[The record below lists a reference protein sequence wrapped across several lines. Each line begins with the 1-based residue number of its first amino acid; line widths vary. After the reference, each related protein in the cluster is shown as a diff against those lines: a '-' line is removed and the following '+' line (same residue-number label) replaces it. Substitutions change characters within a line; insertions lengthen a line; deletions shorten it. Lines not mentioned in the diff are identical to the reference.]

1 MKKTFNRLLAATVAI
16 PVALGQVLAISA
28 NAAEAPAALKVTA
41 DKLLK
46 VEPATGFPE
55 TVSAD
60 ADTITYTVESD
71 WNTTLAKQLNTE
83 TSNKTVTVDAKKF
96 VAGINS
102 ANYYVELL
110 KKAVNASENPTATV
124 KDGVVT
130 ISGTADFSAVTD
142 KLAEK
147 LDTLDGYE
155 GFTLDT
161 SILTGVAY
169 TATIKTDFANSKSV
183 DADLSFTANGKTYG
197 VSTATEYAND
207 VYTNLAGQVTAA
219 VDQKVKE
226 LAAKYNMT
234 EDEVRANADF
244 DIAGDVAALKAE
256 TDKLSADIAK
266 AQKKYDSFKNLTK
279 AAKSYDS
286 ADAALAAAVNYL
298 AKNVAAAANQPKT
311 VDGMVAKYG
320 ANFDNGVASVN
331 SSLKDAGVNVEIAVS
346 SADVAA
352 LLKSA
357 TKVTIG
363 AAAGTYTAELEITDA
378 EKAEVEKY
386 VEEQVAEKLPEKTV
400 VSVDTVKTVTVS
412 GAADGVAAFDV
423 TRDVTVVLK
432 DKDTTTTTTTTTG
445 DSGTTTTDASG
456 ATTDVSGATTDVSGA
471 TTDVSGA
478 TTDVSGAT
486 TDVSGATTDVSGAT
500 TDVSGATT
508 DVSGATTDVS
518 GATTDV
524 SGATTDVSGATTDV
538 SGDTTDVS
546 SETTTVSS
554 DTTDVSGDTTTDGS
568 ETTTDGSGT
577 TTETLPT
584 GVSSVEVKTVDA
596 ETAENIYLSDEESFN
611 VAGLIE
617 SVTLHL
623 ENGEAVPVDPAT
635 AIDFEMTPAE
645 AYETVTEKT
654 AGKVYFNGEVGLK
667 YKGEEDVEIK
677 DTVTVAVA
685 LKGDT
690 SLDGEI
696 DNVDFFD
703 LNLYV
708 ALKGAGL
715 DPYFDTVKKAGNDA
729 LAVKLAYLAS
739 DIDTESKAGENTEDK
754 TLDSTDMLYTALFQ
768 AYDGAGTPKTWDEVL
783 KIANGNKK

>member
-130 ISGTADFSAVTD
+130 ISGTADFSAATD

-147 LDTLDGYE
+147 LDTLGGYE
-155 GFTLDT
+155 NFTLDT

-207 VYTNLAGQVTAA
+207 VCTNLAGQVTAA

-445 DSGTTTTDASG
+445 DSGTTTTVASG

-508 DVSGATTDVS
+508 DVSGA
-518 GATTDV
+518 
-524 SGATTDVSGATTDV
+524 
-538 SGDTTDVS
+538 TTDVS

-623 ENGEAVPVDPAT
+623 ENGEDVTVDPAT

-654 AGKVYFNGEVGLK
+654 AGKVYFDGEVGLK
-667 YKGEEDVEIK
+667 YKGEEEVEIT
-677 DTVTVAVA
+677 DTVKVAVA

-690 SLDGEI
+690 TLDGK
-696 DNVDFFD
+696 VDATD
-703 LNLYV
+703 LFETAYYV
-708 ALKGAGL
+708 ALQGAGKA
-715 DPYFDTVKKAGNDA
+715 PIFDTVKNGTA
-729 LAVKLAYLAS
+729 LESKLAYLAS
-739 DIDTESKAGENTEDK
+739 DIDTESKAGENTEDGK
-754 TLDSTDMLYTALFQ
+754 LDATDMLYTAVYQ
-768 AYDGAGTPKTWDEVL
+768 AYNGAGNHIDWAEAIKM
-783 KIANGNKK
+783 ANGGK

>member
-130 ISGTADFSAVTD
+130 ISGTADFSAATD

-298 AKNVAAAANQPKT
+298 SKNVAAAANQPKT

-456 ATTDVSGATTDVSGA
+456 ATTDVSGATTDVSG
-471 TTDVSGA
+471 
-478 TTDVSGAT
+478 
-486 TDVSGATTDVSGAT
+486 
-500 TDVSGATT
+500 
-508 DVSGATTDVS
+508 
-518 GATTDV
+518 
-524 SGATTDVSGATTDV
+524 
-538 SGDTTDVS
+538 DTTDVS

-623 ENGEAVPVDPAT
+623 ENGEDVTVDPAT

-654 AGKVYFNGEVGLK
+654 AGKVYFDGEVGLK
-667 YKGEEDVEIK
+667 YKGEEDVEIT
-677 DTVTVAVA
+677 DTVKVAVA

-690 SLDGEI
+690 TLDGEI
-696 DNVDFFD
+696 NNIDLFD

-754 TLDSTDMLYTALFQ
+754 ALDSTDMLYTALFQ

-783 KIANGNKK
+783 KIVNGNKK

>member
-110 KKAVNASENPTATV
+110 KKAVDASENPTATV

-130 ISGTADFSAVTD
+130 ISGTADFSAATD

-147 LDTLDGYE
+147 LDTLGGYE
-155 GFTLDT
+155 NFTLDT

-169 TATIKTDFANSKSV
+169 TATIKTDFANSKSI

-197 VSTATEYAND
+197 VSTATEYANA

-266 AQKKYDSFKNLTK
+266 AQKKYNSFKNLTK

-456 ATTDVSGATTDVSGA
+456 ATTDVSGATTDVSG
-471 TTDVSGA
+471 
-478 TTDVSGAT
+478 
-486 TDVSGATTDVSGAT
+486 
-500 TDVSGATT
+500 
-508 DVSGATTDVS
+508 
-518 GATTDV
+518 
-524 SGATTDVSGATTDV
+524 
-538 SGDTTDVS
+538 DTTDVS

-623 ENGEAVPVDPAT
+623 ENGEDVTVDPAT

-654 AGKVYFNGEVGLK
+654 AGKVYFDGEVGLK
-667 YKGEEDVEIK
+667 YKGEEEVELT
-677 DTVTVAVA
+677 DTVKVAVA

-690 SLDGEI
+690 TLDGK
-696 DNVDFFD
+696 VDATD
-703 LNLYV
+703 LFETAYYV
-708 ALKGAGL
+708 ALQGAGKA
-715 DPYFDTVKKAGNDA
+715 PIFDTVKNGTA
-729 LAVKLAYLAS
+729 LESKLAYLAS
-739 DIDTESKAGENTEDK
+739 DIDTESKAGENTEDGK
-754 TLDSTDMLYTALFQ
+754 LDATDMLYTAVYQ
-768 AYDGAGTPKTWDEVL
+768 AYNGAGNHIDWAEAIKM
-783 KIANGNKK
+783 ANGGK

>member
-110 KKAVNASENPTATV
+110 KKAVDASENPTATV

-130 ISGTADFSAVTD
+130 ISGTADFSAATD

-298 AKNVAAAANQPKT
+298 SKNVAAAANQPKT

-412 GAADGVAAFDV
+412 GAADGVATFDV

-432 DKDTTTTTTTTTG
+432 DKDTTTTDVSTTTTDGSATTTDASATTTDG
-445 DSGTTTTDASG
+445 SATTTDASATTTDGSDTTTTDAS
-456 ATTDVSGATTDVSGA
+456 
-471 TTDVSGA
+471 
-478 TTDVSGAT
+478 
-486 TDVSGATTDVSGAT
+486 
-500 TDVSGATT
+500 
-508 DVSGATTDVS
+508 
-518 GATTDV
+518 
-524 SGATTDVSGATTDV
+524 
-538 SGDTTDVS
+538 
-546 SETTTVSS
+546 
-554 DTTDVSGDTTTDGS
+554 DTTTDNGS
-568 ETTTDGSGT
+568 NTTTTDGSGT

-623 ENGEAVPVDPAT
+623 ENGEDVTVDPAT

-654 AGKVYFNGEVGLK
+654 AGKVYFDGEVGLK
-667 YKGEEDVEIK
+667 YKGEEKVEIT
-677 DTVTVAVA
+677 DTVKVAVA

-690 SLDGEI
+690 TLDGK
-696 DNVDFFD
+696 VDATD
-703 LNLYV
+703 LFETAYYV
-708 ALKGAGL
+708 ALQGAGKT
-715 DPYFDTVKKAGNDA
+715 PIFDTVKNGTA
-729 LAVKLAYLAS
+729 LESKLAYLAS
-739 DIDTESKAGENTEDK
+739 DIDTESKAGENTEDGK
-754 TLDSTDMLYTALFQ
+754 LDATDMLYTAVYQ
-768 AYDGAGTPKTWDEVL
+768 AYNGAGNHIDWAEAIKM
-783 KIANGNKK
+783 ANGGK

>member
-471 TTDVSGA
+471 TTDVSG
-478 TTDVSGAT
+478 
-486 TDVSGATTDVSGAT
+486 
-500 TDVSGATT
+500 
-508 DVSGATTDVS
+508 
-518 GATTDV
+518 
-524 SGATTDVSGATTDV
+524 
-538 SGDTTDVS
+538 DTTDVS

>member
-130 ISGTADFSAVTD
+130 ISGTADFSAATD

-147 LDTLDGYE
+147 LDTLGGYE
-155 GFTLDT
+155 NFTLDT

-207 VYTNLAGQVTAA
+207 VCTNLAGQVTAA

-226 LAAKYNMT
+226 LAAEYNMT

-298 AKNVAAAANQPKT
+298 SKNVAAAANQPKT

-445 DSGTTTTDASG
+445 DSGTTTTVA
-456 ATTDVSGATTDVSGA
+456 
-471 TTDVSGA
+471 
-478 TTDVSGAT
+478 
-486 TDVSGATTDVSGAT
+486 
-500 TDVSGATT
+500 
-508 DVSGATTDVS
+508 
-518 GATTDV
+518 

-554 DTTDVSGDTTTDGS
+554 DTTDVSGDTTTDDS
-568 ETTTDGSGT
+568 NTTTTDGSGT

-623 ENGEAVPVDPAT
+623 ENGEDVTVDPAT

-654 AGKVYFNGEVGLK
+654 AGKVYFDGEVGLK
-667 YKGEEDVEIK
+667 YKGEEEVEIT
-677 DTVTVAVA
+677 DTVKVAVA

-690 SLDGEI
+690 TLDGK
-696 DNVDFFD
+696 VDATD
-703 LNLYV
+703 LFETAYYV
-708 ALKGAGL
+708 ALQGAGKT
-715 DPYFDTVKKAGNDA
+715 PIFDTVKNGTA
-729 LAVKLAYLAS
+729 LESKLAYLAS
-739 DIDTESKAGENTEDK
+739 DIDTESKAGENTEDGK
-754 TLDSTDMLYTALFQ
+754 LDVTDMLYTAVYQ
-768 AYDGAGTPKTWDEVL
+768 AYNGAGNHIDWAEAIKM
-783 KIANGNKK
+783 ANGGK

>member
-110 KKAVNASENPTATV
+110 KKAVDASENPTATV

-130 ISGTADFSAVTD
+130 ISGTADFSAATD

-207 VYTNLAGQVTAA
+207 VYTNLADQVTAA

-456 ATTDVSGATTDVSGA
+456 ATTDVSGATTDVSG
-471 TTDVSGA
+471 
-478 TTDVSGAT
+478 
-486 TDVSGATTDVSGAT
+486 
-500 TDVSGATT
+500 
-508 DVSGATTDVS
+508 
-518 GATTDV
+518 
-524 SGATTDVSGATTDV
+524 
-538 SGDTTDVS
+538 DTTDVS

-623 ENGEAVPVDPAT
+623 ENGEDVTVDPAT

-654 AGKVYFNGEVGLK
+654 AGKVYFDGEVGLK
-667 YKGEEDVEIK
+667 YKGEEEVELT
-677 DTVTVAVA
+677 DTVKVAVA

-690 SLDGEI
+690 TLDGK
-696 DNVDFFD
+696 VDATD
-703 LNLYV
+703 LFETAYYV
-708 ALKGAGL
+708 ALQGAGKA
-715 DPYFDTVKKAGNDA
+715 PIFDTVKNGTA
-729 LAVKLAYLAS
+729 LESKLAYLAS
-739 DIDTESKAGENTEDK
+739 DIDTESKAGENTEDGK
-754 TLDSTDMLYTALFQ
+754 LDATDMLYTAVYQ
-768 AYDGAGTPKTWDEVL
+768 AYNGAGNHIDWAEAIKM
-783 KIANGNKK
+783 ANGGK

>member
-110 KKAVNASENPTATV
+110 KKAVDASENPTATV

-130 ISGTADFSAVTD
+130 ISGTADFSAATD

-279 AAKSYDS
+279 TAKSYDS

-298 AKNVAAAANQPKT
+298 SKNVAAAANQPKT

-445 DSGTTTTDASG
+445 DSSTTTTDA
-456 ATTDVSGATTDVSGA
+456 
-471 TTDVSGA
+471 
-478 TTDVSGAT
+478 
-486 TDVSGATTDVSGAT
+486 SGAT

-623 ENGEAVPVDPAT
+623 ENGEDVTVDPAT

-654 AGKVYFNGEVGLK
+654 AGKVYFDGEVGLK
-667 YKGEEDVEIK
+667 YKGEEKVEIT
-677 DTVTVAVA
+677 DTVKVAVA

-690 SLDGEI
+690 TLDGK
-696 DNVDFFD
+696 VDATD
-703 LNLYV
+703 LFETAYYI
-708 ALKGAGL
+708 ALQGAGET
-715 DPYFDTVKKAGNDA
+715 PIFDTVKNGTA
-729 LAVKLAYLAS
+729 LESKLAYLAS
-739 DIDTESKAGENTEDK
+739 DIDTESKAGKNTEDGK
-754 TLDSTDMLYTALFQ
+754 LDATDMLYTSVYQ
-768 AYDGAGTPKTWDEVL
+768 AYNGAGKYIDWAEAI
-783 KIANGNKK
+783 KMANGGK

>member
-110 KKAVNASENPTATV
+110 KKAVDASENPTATV

-130 ISGTADFSAVTD
+130 ISGTADFSAATD

-155 GFTLDT
+155 NFTLDT

-169 TATIKTDFANSKSV
+169 TATIKTDFANSKSI

-286 ADAALAAAVNYL
+286 ADAALAVAVNYL
-298 AKNVAAAANQPKT
+298 SKNVAAAANQPKT

-486 TDVSGATTDVSGAT
+486 TDVSG
-500 TDVSGATT
+500 
-508 DVSGATTDVS
+508 
-518 GATTDV
+518 
-524 SGATTDVSGATTDV
+524 
-538 SGDTTDVS
+538 DTTDVS

-596 ETAENIYLSDEESFN
+596 ETAENIYLSNEESFN

-623 ENGEAVPVDPAT
+623 ENGEDVTVDPAT

-654 AGKVYFNGEVGLK
+654 AGKVYFDGEVGLK
-667 YKGEEDVEIK
+667 YKGEEKVEIT
-677 DTVTVAVA
+677 DTVKVAVA

-690 SLDGEI
+690 TLDGK
-696 DNVDFFD
+696 VDATD
-703 LNLYV
+703 LFETAYYV
-708 ALKGAGL
+708 ALQGAGKT
-715 DPYFDTVKKAGNDA
+715 PIFDTVKNGTA
-729 LAVKLAYLAS
+729 LESKLAYLAS
-739 DIDTESKAGENTEDK
+739 DIDTESKAGENTEDGK
-754 TLDSTDMLYTALFQ
+754 LDATDMLYTAVYQ
-768 AYDGAGTPKTWDEVL
+768 AYNGAGNHIDWAEAIKM
-783 KIANGNKK
+783 ANGGK

>member
-110 KKAVNASENPTATV
+110 KKAVDASENPTATV

-130 ISGTADFSAVTD
+130 ISGTADFSAATD

-155 GFTLDT
+155 NFTLDT

-169 TATIKTDFANSKSV
+169 TATIKTDFANSKSI

-298 AKNVAAAANQPKT
+298 SKNVAAAANQPKT

-478 TTDVSGAT
+478 TTDVSG
-486 TDVSGATTDVSGAT
+486 
-500 TDVSGATT
+500 
-508 DVSGATTDVS
+508 
-518 GATTDV
+518 
-524 SGATTDVSGATTDV
+524 
-538 SGDTTDVS
+538 DTTDVS

-554 DTTDVSGDTTTDGS
+554 DTTDVSGATTTDGS

-623 ENGEAVPVDPAT
+623 ENGEDVTVDPAT

-654 AGKVYFNGEVGLK
+654 AGKVYFDGEVGLK
-667 YKGEEDVEIK
+667 YKGEEKVEIT
-677 DTVTVAVA
+677 DTVKVAVA

-690 SLDGEI
+690 TLDGK
-696 DNVDFFD
+696 VDATD
-703 LNLYV
+703 LFETAYYV
-708 ALKGAGL
+708 ALQGAGKT
-715 DPYFDTVKKAGNDA
+715 PIFDTVKDGTA
-729 LAVKLAYLAS
+729 LESKLAYLAS
-739 DIDTESKAGENTEDK
+739 DIDTESKAGENTEDGK
-754 TLDSTDMLYTALFQ
+754 LDATDMLYTAVYQ
-768 AYDGAGTPKTWDEVL
+768 AYNGAGNHIDWAEAIKL
-783 KIANGNKK
+783 ANGNK

>member
-1 MKKTFNRLLAATVAI
+1 M
-16 PVALGQVLAISA
+16 
-28 NAAEAPAALKVTA
+28 
-41 DKLLK
+41 
-46 VEPATGFPE
+46 
-55 TVSAD
+55 
-60 ADTITYTVESD
+60 
-71 WNTTLAKQLNTE
+71 
-83 TSNKTVTVDAKKF
+83 
-96 VAGINS
+96 
-102 ANYYVELL
+102 
-110 KKAVNASENPTATV
+110 
-124 KDGVVT
+124 
-130 ISGTADFSAVTD
+130 
-142 KLAEK
+142 AEK
-147 LDTLDGYE
+147 LDTLGGYE
-155 GFTLDT
+155 NFTLDT

-169 TATIKTDFANSKSV
+169 TATIKTDFANSKSI

-432 DKDTTTTTTTTTG
+432 DKDITTTTTTTTG
-445 DSGTTTTDASG
+445 DSGTTTTVA
-456 ATTDVSGATTDVSGA
+456 
-471 TTDVSGA
+471 
-478 TTDVSGAT
+478 
-486 TDVSGATTDVSGAT
+486 
-500 TDVSGATT
+500 
-508 DVSGATTDVS
+508 
-518 GATTDV
+518 

-623 ENGEAVPVDPAT
+623 ENGDVTKVDPAI

-645 AYETVTEKT
+645 AYKTVTEKT
-654 AGKVYFNGEVGLK
+654 AGKVYFDGEVGLK
-667 YKGEEDVEIK
+667 YKGEEKVEIT
-677 DTVTVAVA
+677 DTVKVAVA

-690 SLDGEI
+690 TLDGK
-696 DNVDFFD
+696 VDATD
-703 LNLYV
+703 LFETAYYV
-708 ALKGAGL
+708 ALQGAGKT
-715 DPYFDTVKKAGNDA
+715 PIFDTVKNGTA
-729 LAVKLAYLAS
+729 LESKLAYLAS
-739 DIDTESKAGENTEDK
+739 DIDTESKAGENTEDGK
-754 TLDSTDMLYTALFQ
+754 LDATDMLYTAVYQ
-768 AYDGAGTPKTWDEVL
+768 AYNGAGNHIDWAEAIKM
-783 KIANGNKK
+783 ANGGK

>member
-110 KKAVNASENPTATV
+110 KKAVDASENPTATV

-130 ISGTADFSAVTD
+130 ISGTADFSAATD

-147 LDTLDGYE
+147 LDTLGGYE
-155 GFTLDT
+155 NFTLDT

-207 VYTNLAGQVTAA
+207 VCTNLAGQVTAA

-226 LAAKYNMT
+226 LAAEYNMT

-256 TDKLSADIAK
+256 TDKLSADVAK

-445 DSGTTTTDASG
+445 DSGTTTTVA
-456 ATTDVSGATTDVSGA
+456 
-471 TTDVSGA
+471 
-478 TTDVSGAT
+478 
-486 TDVSGATTDVSGAT
+486 SGATTDVSGAT

-623 ENGEAVPVDPAT
+623 ENGEDVTVDPAT

-654 AGKVYFNGEVGLK
+654 AGKVYFDGEVGLK
-667 YKGEEDVEIK
+667 YKGEEDVEIT
-677 DTVTVAVA
+677 DTVKVAVA

-690 SLDGEI
+690 TLDGK
-696 DNVDFFD
+696 VDATD
-703 LNLYV
+703 LFETAYYV
-708 ALKGAGL
+708 ALQGAGKT
-715 DPYFDTVKKAGNDA
+715 PIFDTVKNGTA
-729 LAVKLAYLAS
+729 LESKLAYLAS
-739 DIDTESKAGENTEDK
+739 DIDTESKAGENTEDGK
-754 TLDSTDMLYTALFQ
+754 LDATDMLYTAVYQ
-768 AYDGAGTPKTWDEVL
+768 AYNGAGNHIDWAEAIKM
-783 KIANGNKK
+783 ANGGK

>member
-130 ISGTADFSAVTD
+130 ISGTADFSAATD

-147 LDTLDGYE
+147 LDTLGGYE
-155 GFTLDT
+155 NFTLDT

-279 AAKSYDS
+279 TAKSYDS

-298 AKNVAAAANQPKT
+298 SKNVAAAANQPKT

-456 ATTDVSGATTDVSGA
+456 ATTDVSGATTDVS
-471 TTDVSGA
+471 
-478 TTDVSGAT
+478 
-486 TDVSGATTDVSGAT
+486 
-500 TDVSGATT
+500 
-508 DVSGATTDVS
+508 
-518 GATTDV
+518 
-524 SGATTDVSGATTDV
+524 
-538 SGDTTDVS
+538 

-623 ENGEAVPVDPAT
+623 ENGEDVTVDPAT

-654 AGKVYFNGEVGLK
+654 AGKVYFDGEVGLK
-667 YKGEEDVEIK
+667 YKGEEDVEIT
-677 DTVTVAVA
+677 DTVKVAVA

-690 SLDGEI
+690 TLDGK
-696 DNVDFFD
+696 VDATD
-703 LNLYV
+703 LFETAYYV
-708 ALKGAGL
+708 ALQGAGKA
-715 DPYFDTVKKAGNDA
+715 PIFDTVKNGTA
-729 LAVKLAYLAS
+729 LESKLAYLAS
-739 DIDTESKAGENTEDK
+739 DIDTESKAGENTEDGK
-754 TLDSTDMLYTALFQ
+754 LDATDMLYTAVYQ
-768 AYDGAGTPKTWDEVL
+768 AYNGAGKHIDWAEAI
-783 KIANGNKK
+783 KMANGGK

>member
-71 WNTTLAKQLNTE
+71 WNATLAKQLNTE

-130 ISGTADFSAVTD
+130 ISGTADFSAATD

-298 AKNVAAAANQPKT
+298 SKNVAAAANQPKT

-486 TDVSGATTDVSGAT
+486 TDVSGATTDVSG
-500 TDVSGATT
+500 
-508 DVSGATTDVS
+508 
-518 GATTDV
+518 
-524 SGATTDVSGATTDV
+524 
-538 SGDTTDVS
+538 DTTDVS

-623 ENGEAVPVDPAT
+623 ENGEDVTVDPAT

-654 AGKVYFNGEVGLK
+654 AGKVYFDGEVGLK
-667 YKGEEDVEIK
+667 YKGEEDVEIT
-677 DTVTVAVA
+677 DTVKVAVA

-690 SLDGEI
+690 TLDGK
-696 DNVDFFD
+696 VDATD
-703 LNLYV
+703 LFETAYYV
-708 ALKGAGL
+708 ALQGAGKA
-715 DPYFDTVKKAGNDA
+715 PIFDTVKNGTA
-729 LAVKLAYLAS
+729 LESKLAYLAS
-739 DIDTESKAGENTEDK
+739 DIDTESKAGENTEDGK
-754 TLDSTDMLYTALFQ
+754 LDATDMLYTAVYQ
-768 AYDGAGTPKTWDEVL
+768 AYNGAGKHIDWAEAI
-783 KIANGNKK
+783 KMANGGK

>member
-130 ISGTADFSAVTD
+130 ISGTADFSAATD

-445 DSGTTTTDASG
+445 DSGTTTTVA
-456 ATTDVSGATTDVSGA
+456 
-471 TTDVSGA
+471 
-478 TTDVSGAT
+478 
-486 TDVSGATTDVSGAT
+486 
-500 TDVSGATT
+500 
-508 DVSGATTDVS
+508 
-518 GATTDV
+518 

-623 ENGEAVPVDPAT
+623 ENGEDVTVDPAT

-654 AGKVYFNGEVGLK
+654 AGKVYFDGEVGLK
-667 YKGEEDVEIK
+667 YKGEEKVEIT
-677 DTVTVAVA
+677 DTVKVAVA

-690 SLDGEI
+690 TLDGK
-696 DNVDFFD
+696 VDATD
-703 LNLYV
+703 LFETAYYI
-708 ALKGAGL
+708 ALQGAGKT
-715 DPYFDTVKKAGNDA
+715 PIFDTVKNGTA
-729 LAVKLAYLAS
+729 LESKLAYLAS
-739 DIDTESKAGENTEDK
+739 DIDTESKAGKNTEDGK
-754 TLDSTDMLYTALFQ
+754 LDATDMLYTAVYQ
-768 AYDGAGTPKTWDEVL
+768 AYNGAGKHIDWAEAI
-783 KIANGNKK
+783 KMANGGK

>member
-130 ISGTADFSAVTD
+130 ISGTADFSAATD

-445 DSGTTTTDASG
+445 DSGTTTTVA
-456 ATTDVSGATTDVSGA
+456 
-471 TTDVSGA
+471 
-478 TTDVSGAT
+478 SGAT

-554 DTTDVSGDTTTDGS
+554 DTTDVSGDTTTDDS
-568 ETTTDGSGT
+568 NTTTTDGSGT

-696 DNVDFFD
+696 DNIDFFD

-708 ALKGAGL
+708 ALKGTGL

>member
-130 ISGTADFSAVTD
+130 ISGTADFSAATD

-155 GFTLDT
+155 SFTLDT

-169 TATIKTDFANSKSV
+169 TATIKTDFANSKSI

-486 TDVSGATTDVSGAT
+486 TDVSGATTDVSG
-500 TDVSGATT
+500 
-508 DVSGATTDVS
+508 
-518 GATTDV
+518 
-524 SGATTDVSGATTDV
+524 
-538 SGDTTDVS
+538 DTTDVS

-623 ENGEAVPVDPAT
+623 ENGEDVTVDPAT

-654 AGKVYFNGEVGLK
+654 AGKVYFDGEVGLK
-667 YKGEEDVEIK
+667 YKGEEKVEIT
-677 DTVTVAVA
+677 DTVKVAVA

-690 SLDGEI
+690 TLDGK
-696 DNVDFFD
+696 VDATD
-703 LNLYV
+703 LFETAYYI
-708 ALKGAGL
+708 ALQGAGKT
-715 DPYFDTVKKAGNDA
+715 PIFDTVKNGTA
-729 LAVKLAYLAS
+729 LESKLAYLAS
-739 DIDTESKAGENTEDK
+739 DIDTESKAGKNTEDGK
-754 TLDSTDMLYTALFQ
+754 LDATDMLYTSVYQ
-768 AYDGAGTPKTWDEVL
+768 AYNGAGKHIDWAEAI
-783 KIANGNKK
+783 KMANGGK

>member
-130 ISGTADFSAVTD
+130 ISGTADFSAATD

-207 VYTNLAGQVTAA
+207 VYTNLADQVTAA

-500 TDVSGATT
+500 TDVSG
-508 DVSGATTDVS
+508 
-518 GATTDV
+518 
-524 SGATTDVSGATTDV
+524 
-538 SGDTTDVS
+538 DTTDVS

-554 DTTDVSGDTTTDGS
+554 DTTDVSGDTTTDDS
-568 ETTTDGSGT
+568 NTTTTDGSGT

-623 ENGEAVPVDPAT
+623 ENGEDVTVDPAT

-654 AGKVYFNGEVGLK
+654 AGKVYFDGEVGLK
-667 YKGEEDVEIK
+667 YKGEEEVELT
-677 DTVTVAVA
+677 DTVKVAVA

-690 SLDGEI
+690 TLDGK
-696 DNVDFFD
+696 VDATD
-703 LNLYV
+703 LFETAYYV
-708 ALKGAGL
+708 ALQGAGKA
-715 DPYFDTVKKAGNDA
+715 PIFDTVKNGTA
-729 LAVKLAYLAS
+729 LESKLAYLAS
-739 DIDTESKAGENTEDK
+739 DIDTESKAGENTEDGK
-754 TLDSTDMLYTALFQ
+754 LDATDMLYTAVYQ
-768 AYDGAGTPKTWDEVL
+768 AYNGAGNHIDWAEAIKM
-783 KIANGNKK
+783 ANGGK

>member
-130 ISGTADFSAVTD
+130 ISGTADFSAATD

-256 TDKLSADIAK
+256 TDKLSADVAK

-298 AKNVAAAANQPKT
+298 SKNVAAAANQPKT

-445 DSGTTTTDASG
+445 DSGTTTTVA
-456 ATTDVSGATTDVSGA
+456 
-471 TTDVSGA
+471 
-478 TTDVSGAT
+478 
-486 TDVSGATTDVSGAT
+486 SGATTDVSGAT

-554 DTTDVSGDTTTDGS
+554 DTTDVSGDTTTDDS
-568 ETTTDGSGT
+568 NTTTTDGSGT

-623 ENGEAVPVDPAT
+623 ENGEDVTVDPAT

-654 AGKVYFNGEVGLK
+654 AGKVYFDGEVGLK
-667 YKGEEDVEIK
+667 YKGEEEVEIT
-677 DTVTVAVA
+677 DTVKVAVA

-690 SLDGEI
+690 TLDGK
-696 DNVDFFD
+696 VDATD
-703 LNLYV
+703 LFETAYYV
-708 ALKGAGL
+708 ALQGAGKA
-715 DPYFDTVKKAGNDA
+715 PIFDTVKNGTA
-729 LAVKLAYLAS
+729 LESKLAYLAS
-739 DIDTESKAGENTEDK
+739 DIDTESKAGENTEDGK
-754 TLDSTDMLYTALFQ
+754 LDATDMLYTAVYQ
-768 AYDGAGTPKTWDEVL
+768 AYNGAGNHIDWAEAIKL
-783 KIANGNKK
+783 ANGGK

>member
-130 ISGTADFSAVTD
+130 ISGTADFSAATD

-197 VSTATEYAND
+197 VSTATEYANN

-226 LAAKYNMT
+226 LAAEYNMT

-500 TDVSGATT
+500 TDVSG
-508 DVSGATTDVS
+508 
-518 GATTDV
+518 
-524 SGATTDVSGATTDV
+524 
-538 SGDTTDVS
+538 DTTDVS

-623 ENGEAVPVDPAT
+623 ENGEDVTVDPAT

-654 AGKVYFNGEVGLK
+654 AGKVYFDGEVGLK
-667 YKGEEDVEIK
+667 YKGEEEVELT
-677 DTVTVAVA
+677 DTVKVAVA

-690 SLDGEI
+690 TLDGK
-696 DNVDFFD
+696 VDATD
-703 LNLYV
+703 LFETAYYV
-708 ALKGAGL
+708 ALQGAGKA
-715 DPYFDTVKKAGNDA
+715 PIFDTVKNGTA
-729 LAVKLAYLAS
+729 LESKLAYLAS
-739 DIDTESKAGENTEDK
+739 DIDTESKAGENTEDGK
-754 TLDSTDMLYTALFQ
+754 LDATDMLYTAVYQ
-768 AYDGAGTPKTWDEVL
+768 AYNGAGNHIDWAEAIKM
-783 KIANGNKK
+783 ANGGK

>member
-110 KKAVNASENPTATV
+110 KKAVDASENPTATV

-130 ISGTADFSAVTD
+130 ISGTADFSAATD

-147 LDTLDGYE
+147 LDTLGGYE
-155 GFTLDT
+155 NFTLDT

-207 VYTNLAGQVTAA
+207 VCTNLAGQVTAA

-226 LAAKYNMT
+226 LAAEYNMT

-298 AKNVAAAANQPKT
+298 SKNVAAAANQPKT

-456 ATTDVSGATTDVSGA
+456 ATTDVSGTTTTGDSGTTTTDVSGT
-471 TTDVSGA
+471 TTDVSGT
-478 TTDVSGAT
+478 TTDVSGTT
-486 TDVSGATTDVSGAT
+486 TDVSGTTTTGDSGTTTTDVSGTTTTGDSGTTT
-500 TDVSGATT
+500 TDVSG
-508 DVSGATTDVS
+508 
-518 GATTDV
+518 
-524 SGATTDVSGATTDV
+524 
-538 SGDTTDVS
+538 
-546 SETTTVSS
+546 TTT
-554 DTTDVSGDTTTDGS
+554 TTG
-568 ETTTDGSGT
+568 
-577 TTETLPT
+577 TLPT

-623 ENGEAVPVDPAT
+623 ENGEDVTVDPAT

-654 AGKVYFNGEVGLK
+654 AGKVYFDGEVGLK
-667 YKGEEDVEIK
+667 YKGEEEVEIT
-677 DTVTVAVA
+677 DTVKVAVA

-690 SLDGEI
+690 TLDGK
-696 DNVDFFD
+696 VDATD
-703 LNLYV
+703 LFETAYYV
-708 ALKGAGL
+708 ALQGAGKT
-715 DPYFDTVKKAGNDA
+715 PIFDTVKNGTA
-729 LAVKLAYLAS
+729 LESKLAYLAS
-739 DIDTESKAGENTEDK
+739 DIDTESKAGENTEDGK
-754 TLDSTDMLYTALFQ
+754 LDATDMLYTAVYQ
-768 AYDGAGTPKTWDEVL
+768 AYNGAGNHIDWAEAIKM
-783 KIANGNKK
+783 ANGGK

>member
-110 KKAVNASENPTATV
+110 KKAVDASENPTATV

-130 ISGTADFSAVTD
+130 ISGTADFSAATD

-147 LDTLDGYE
+147 LDTLGGYE
-155 GFTLDT
+155 NFTLDT

-207 VYTNLAGQVTAA
+207 VCTNLAGQVTAA

-226 LAAKYNMT
+226 LAAEYNMT

-256 TDKLSADIAK
+256 TDKLSADVAK

-445 DSGTTTTDASG
+445 DSGTTTTVA
-456 ATTDVSGATTDVSGA
+456 
-471 TTDVSGA
+471 
-478 TTDVSGAT
+478 
-486 TDVSGATTDVSGAT
+486 SGATTDVSGAT

-623 ENGEAVPVDPAT
+623 ENGEDVTVDPAT

-654 AGKVYFNGEVGLK
+654 AGKVYFDGEVGLK
-667 YKGEEDVEIK
+667 YKGEEDVEIT
-677 DTVTVAVA
+677 DTVKVAVA

-690 SLDGEI
+690 TLDGK
-696 DNVDFFD
+696 VDATD
-703 LNLYV
+703 LFETAYHV
-708 ALKGAGL
+708 ALQGAGKT
-715 DPYFDTVKKAGNDA
+715 PIFDTVKNGTA
-729 LAVKLAYLAS
+729 LESKLAYLAS
-739 DIDTESKAGENTEDK
+739 DIDTESKAGENTEDGK
-754 TLDSTDMLYTALFQ
+754 LDATDMLYTAVYQ
-768 AYDGAGTPKTWDEVL
+768 AYNGAGNHIDWAEAIKM
-783 KIANGNKK
+783 ANGGK

>member
-130 ISGTADFSAVTD
+130 ISGTADFSAATD

-147 LDTLDGYE
+147 LDTLGGYE
-155 GFTLDT
+155 NFTLDT

-226 LAAKYNMT
+226 LAAEYNMT

-298 AKNVAAAANQPKT
+298 SKNVAAAANQPKT

-445 DSGTTTTDASG
+445 DSGTTTTVA
-456 ATTDVSGATTDVSGA
+456 
-471 TTDVSGA
+471 
-478 TTDVSGAT
+478 
-486 TDVSGATTDVSGAT
+486 
-500 TDVSGATT
+500 
-508 DVSGATTDVS
+508 SGATTDVS

-623 ENGEAVPVDPAT
+623 ENGEDVTVDPAT

-654 AGKVYFNGEVGLK
+654 AGKVYFDGEVGLK
-667 YKGEEDVEIK
+667 YKGEEEVEIT
-677 DTVTVAVA
+677 DTVKVAVA

-690 SLDGEI
+690 TLDGK
-696 DNVDFFD
+696 VDATD
-703 LNLYV
+703 LFETAYYV
-708 ALKGAGL
+708 ALEGAGKT
-715 DPYFDTVKKAGNDA
+715 PIFDTVKNGTA
-729 LAVKLAYLAS
+729 LESKLAYLAS
-739 DIDTESKAGENTEDK
+739 DIDTESKAGENTEDGK
-754 TLDSTDMLYTALFQ
+754 LDATDMLYTAVYQ
-768 AYDGAGTPKTWDEVL
+768 AYNGAGNHIDWAEAIKM
-783 KIANGNKK
+783 ANGGK

>member
-130 ISGTADFSAVTD
+130 ISGTADFSAATD

-147 LDTLDGYE
+147 LDTLGGYE
-155 GFTLDT
+155 NFTLDT

-207 VYTNLAGQVTAA
+207 VCTNLAGQVTAA

-226 LAAKYNMT
+226 LAAEYNMT

-445 DSGTTTTDASG
+445 DSGTTTTVA
-456 ATTDVSGATTDVSGA
+456 
-471 TTDVSGA
+471 
-478 TTDVSGAT
+478 
-486 TDVSGATTDVSGAT
+486 SGATTDVSGAT

-623 ENGEAVPVDPAT
+623 ENGEDVTVDPAT

-654 AGKVYFNGEVGLK
+654 AGKVYFDGEVGLK
-667 YKGEEDVEIK
+667 YKGEEEVEIT
-677 DTVTVAVA
+677 DTVKVAVA

-690 SLDGEI
+690 TLDGK
-696 DNVDFFD
+696 VDATD
-703 LNLYV
+703 LFETAYYV
-708 ALKGAGL
+708 ALQGAGKA
-715 DPYFDTVKKAGNDA
+715 PIFDTVKNGTA
-729 LAVKLAYLAS
+729 LESKLAYLAS
-739 DIDTESKAGENTEDK
+739 DIDTESKAGENTEDGK
-754 TLDSTDMLYTALFQ
+754 LDATDMLYTAVYQ
-768 AYDGAGTPKTWDEVL
+768 AYNGAGDHIDWAEAIKM
-783 KIANGNKK
+783 ANGNK

>member
-130 ISGTADFSAVTD
+130 ISGTADFSAATD

-478 TTDVSGAT
+478 TTDVSG
-486 TDVSGATTDVSGAT
+486 
-500 TDVSGATT
+500 
-508 DVSGATTDVS
+508 
-518 GATTDV
+518 
-524 SGATTDVSGATTDV
+524 
-538 SGDTTDVS
+538 DTTDVS

-623 ENGEAVPVDPAT
+623 ENGEDVTVDPAT

-654 AGKVYFNGEVGLK
+654 AGKVYFDGEVGLK
-667 YKGEEDVEIK
+667 YKGEEKVEIT
-677 DTVTVAVA
+677 DTVKVAVA

-690 SLDGEI
+690 TLDGK
-696 DNVDFFD
+696 VDATD
-703 LNLYV
+703 LFETAYYV
-708 ALKGAGL
+708 ALQGAGKT
-715 DPYFDTVKKAGNDA
+715 PIFDTVKNGTA
-729 LAVKLAYLAS
+729 LESKLAYLAS
-739 DIDTESKAGENTEDK
+739 DIDTESKAGKNTEDGK
-754 TLDSTDMLYTALFQ
+754 LDATDMLYTAVYQ
-768 AYDGAGTPKTWDEVL
+768 AYNGAGKHIDWAEAI
-783 KIANGNKK
+783 KMANGGK

>member
-110 KKAVNASENPTATV
+110 KKAVDASENPTATV

-130 ISGTADFSAVTD
+130 ISGTADFSAATD

-147 LDTLDGYE
+147 LDTLGGYE
-155 GFTLDT
+155 NFTLDT

-169 TATIKTDFANSKSV
+169 TATIKTDFANSKSI

-445 DSGTTTTDASG
+445 DSGTTTTVA
-456 ATTDVSGATTDVSGA
+456 
-471 TTDVSGA
+471 
-478 TTDVSGAT
+478 
-486 TDVSGATTDVSGAT
+486 SGATTDVSGAT

-554 DTTDVSGDTTTDGS
+554 DTTDVSGDTTTDDS
-568 ETTTDGSGT
+568 NTTTTDGSGT

-623 ENGEAVPVDPAT
+623 ENGEDVTVDPAT

-654 AGKVYFNGEVGLK
+654 AGKVYFDGEVGLK
-667 YKGEEDVEIK
+667 YKGEEEVELT
-677 DTVTVAVA
+677 DTVKVAVA

-690 SLDGEI
+690 TLDGK
-696 DNVDFFD
+696 VDATD
-703 LNLYV
+703 LFETAYYV
-708 ALKGAGL
+708 ALQGAGKT
-715 DPYFDTVKKAGNDA
+715 PIFDTVKNGTA
-729 LAVKLAYLAS
+729 LESKLAYLAS
-739 DIDTESKAGENTEDK
+739 DIDTESKAGENTEDGK
-754 TLDSTDMLYTALFQ
+754 LDATDMLYTAVYQ
-768 AYDGAGTPKTWDEVL
+768 AYNGAGNHIDWAEAIKL
-783 KIANGNKK
+783 ANGGK

>member
-298 AKNVAAAANQPKT
+298 SKNVAAAANQPKT

-486 TDVSGATTDVSGAT
+486 TDVSG
-500 TDVSGATT
+500 
-508 DVSGATTDVS
+508 
-518 GATTDV
+518 
-524 SGATTDVSGATTDV
+524 
-538 SGDTTDVS
+538 DTTDVS

-554 DTTDVSGDTTTDGS
+554 DTTDVSGDTTDVSGDTTTDGS

-623 ENGEAVPVDPAT
+623 ENGEDVTVDPAT

-654 AGKVYFNGEVGLK
+654 AGKVYFDGEVGLK
-667 YKGEEDVEIK
+667 YKGEEDVEIT
-677 DTVTVAVA
+677 DTVKVAVA

-690 SLDGEI
+690 TLDGK
-696 DNVDFFD
+696 VDATD
-703 LNLYV
+703 LFETAYYV
-708 ALKGAGL
+708 ALQGAGKT
-715 DPYFDTVKKAGNDA
+715 PIFDTVKNGTA
-729 LAVKLAYLAS
+729 LESKLAYLAS
-739 DIDTESKAGENTEDK
+739 DIDTESKAGKNTEDGK
-754 TLDSTDMLYTALFQ
+754 LDATDMLYTAVYQ
-768 AYDGAGTPKTWDEVL
+768 AYNGAGKHIDWAEAI
-783 KIANGNKK
+783 KMANGGK

>member
-130 ISGTADFSAVTD
+130 ISGTADFSAATD

-155 GFTLDT
+155 SFTLDT

-445 DSGTTTTDASG
+445 DSGTTTTVA
-456 ATTDVSGATTDVSGA
+456 
-471 TTDVSGA
+471 
-478 TTDVSGAT
+478 
-486 TDVSGATTDVSGAT
+486 
-500 TDVSGATT
+500 
-508 DVSGATTDVS
+508 S

-623 ENGEAVPVDPAT
+623 ENGEDVTVDPAT

-654 AGKVYFNGEVGLK
+654 AGKVYFDGEVGLK
-667 YKGEEDVEIK
+667 YKGEEEVELT
-677 DTVTVAVA
+677 DTVKVAVA

-690 SLDGEI
+690 TLDGK
-696 DNVDFFD
+696 VDATD
-703 LNLYV
+703 LFETAYYV
-708 ALKGAGL
+708 ALQGAGKA
-715 DPYFDTVKKAGNDA
+715 PIFDTVKNGTA
-729 LAVKLAYLAS
+729 LESKLAYLAS
-739 DIDTESKAGENTEDK
+739 DIDTESKAGENTEDGK
-754 TLDSTDMLYTALFQ
+754 LDATDMLYTAVYQ
-768 AYDGAGTPKTWDEVL
+768 AYNGAGNHIDWAEAIKM
-783 KIANGNKK
+783 ANGGK

>member
-130 ISGTADFSAVTD
+130 ISGTADFSAATD

-169 TATIKTDFANSKSV
+169 TATIKTDFANSKSI

-508 DVSGATTDVS
+508 DVSG
-518 GATTDV
+518 
-524 SGATTDVSGATTDV
+524 
-538 SGDTTDVS
+538 DTTDVS

-623 ENGEAVPVDPAT
+623 ENGEDVTVDPAT

-654 AGKVYFNGEVGLK
+654 AGKVYFDGEVGLK
-667 YKGEEDVEIK
+667 YKGEEEVELT
-677 DTVTVAVA
+677 DTVKVAVA

-690 SLDGEI
+690 TLDGK
-696 DNVDFFD
+696 VDATD
-703 LNLYV
+703 LFETAYYV
-708 ALKGAGL
+708 ALQGAGKA
-715 DPYFDTVKKAGNDA
+715 PIFDTVKNGTA
-729 LAVKLAYLAS
+729 LESKLAYLAS
-739 DIDTESKAGENTEDK
+739 DIDTESKAGENTEDGK
-754 TLDSTDMLYTALFQ
+754 LDATDMLYTAVYQ
-768 AYDGAGTPKTWDEVL
+768 AYNGAGNHIDWAEAIKM
-783 KIANGNKK
+783 ANGGK

>member
-130 ISGTADFSAVTD
+130 ISGTADFSAATD

-169 TATIKTDFANSKSV
+169 TATIKTDFANSKSI

-298 AKNVAAAANQPKT
+298 SKNVAAAANQPKT

-508 DVSGATTDVS
+508 DVSG
-518 GATTDV
+518 
-524 SGATTDVSGATTDV
+524 
-538 SGDTTDVS
+538 DTTDVS

-554 DTTDVSGDTTTDGS
+554 DTTTDGS

-623 ENGEAVPVDPAT
+623 ENGEDVTVDPAT

-654 AGKVYFNGEVGLK
+654 AGKVYFDGEVGLK
-667 YKGEEDVEIK
+667 YKGEEKVEIT
-677 DTVTVAVA
+677 DTVKVAVA

-690 SLDGEI
+690 TLDGK
-696 DNVDFFD
+696 VDATD
-703 LNLYV
+703 LFETAYYI
-708 ALKGAGL
+708 ALQGAGKT
-715 DPYFDTVKKAGNDA
+715 PIFDTVKNGTA
-729 LAVKLAYLAS
+729 LESKLAYLAS
-739 DIDTESKAGENTEDK
+739 DIDTESKAGKNTEDGK
-754 TLDSTDMLYTALFQ
+754 LDATDMLYTSVYQ
-768 AYDGAGTPKTWDEVL
+768 AYNGAGKHIDWAEAI
-783 KIANGNKK
+783 KMANGGK

>member
-130 ISGTADFSAVTD
+130 ISGTADFSAATD

-207 VYTNLAGQVTAA
+207 VYTNLADQVTAA

-500 TDVSGATT
+500 TDVSG
-508 DVSGATTDVS
+508 
-518 GATTDV
+518 
-524 SGATTDVSGATTDV
+524 
-538 SGDTTDVS
+538 DTTDVS

-623 ENGEAVPVDPAT
+623 ENGEDVTVDPAT

-667 YKGEEDVEIK
+667 YKGEEDVEIT
-677 DTVTVAVA
+677 DTVKVAVA

-690 SLDGEI
+690 TLDGK
-696 DNVDFFD
+696 VDATD
-703 LNLYV
+703 LFETAYYV
-708 ALKGAGL
+708 ALQGAGKT
-715 DPYFDTVKKAGNDA
+715 PIFDTVKNGTA
-729 LAVKLAYLAS
+729 LESKLAYLAS
-739 DIDTESKAGENTEDK
+739 DIDTESKAGENTEDGK
-754 TLDSTDMLYTALFQ
+754 LDATDMLYTAVYQ
-768 AYDGAGTPKTWDEVL
+768 AYNGAGNYIDWAEAIKM
-783 KIANGNKK
+783 ANGGK

>member
-96 VAGINS
+96 VADINS

-110 KKAVNASENPTATV
+110 KKAVDASENPTATV

-130 ISGTADFSAVTD
+130 ISGTADFSAATD

-279 AAKSYDS
+279 TAKSYDS

-298 AKNVAAAANQPKT
+298 SKNVAAAANQPKT

-445 DSGTTTTDASG
+445 DSSTTTTDA
-456 ATTDVSGATTDVSGA
+456 
-471 TTDVSGA
+471 
-478 TTDVSGAT
+478 
-486 TDVSGATTDVSGAT
+486 SGAT

-623 ENGEAVPVDPAT
+623 ENGEDVTVDPAT

-654 AGKVYFNGEVGLK
+654 AGKVYFDGEVGLK
-667 YKGEEDVEIK
+667 YKGEEDVEIT
-677 DTVTVAVA
+677 DTVKVAVA

-690 SLDGEI
+690 TLDGK
-696 DNVDFFD
+696 VDATD
-703 LNLYV
+703 LFETAYYV
-708 ALKGAGL
+708 ALQGAGKT
-715 DPYFDTVKKAGNDA
+715 PIFDTVKNGTA
-729 LAVKLAYLAS
+729 LESKLAYLAS
-739 DIDTESKAGENTEDK
+739 DIDTESKAGKNTEDGK
-754 TLDSTDMLYTALFQ
+754 LDATDMLYTAVYQ
-768 AYDGAGTPKTWDEVL
+768 AYNGAGKHIDWAEAI
-783 KIANGNKK
+783 KMANGGK

>member
-130 ISGTADFSAVTD
+130 ISGTADFSAATD

-207 VYTNLAGQVTAA
+207 VYTNLADQVTAA

-456 ATTDVSGATTDVSGA
+456 ATTDVSGATTDVSG
-471 TTDVSGA
+471 
-478 TTDVSGAT
+478 
-486 TDVSGATTDVSGAT
+486 
-500 TDVSGATT
+500 
-508 DVSGATTDVS
+508 
-518 GATTDV
+518 
-524 SGATTDVSGATTDV
+524 
-538 SGDTTDVS
+538 DTTDVS

-623 ENGEAVPVDPAT
+623 ENGDVTKVDPAI

-654 AGKVYFNGEVGLK
+654 AGKVYFDGEVGLK
-667 YKGEEDVEIK
+667 YKGEEEVEIT
-677 DTVTVAVA
+677 DTVKVAVA

-690 SLDGEI
+690 TLDGK
-696 DNVDFFD
+696 VDATD
-703 LNLYV
+703 LFETAYYV
-708 ALKGAGL
+708 ALQGAGKA
-715 DPYFDTVKKAGNDA
+715 PIFDTVKNGTA
-729 LAVKLAYLAS
+729 LESKLAYLAS
-739 DIDTESKAGENTEDK
+739 DIDTESKAGENTEDGK
-754 TLDSTDMLYTALFQ
+754 LDATDMLYTAVYQ
-768 AYDGAGTPKTWDEVL
+768 AYNGAGNHIDWAEAIKM
-783 KIANGNKK
+783 ANGGK

>member
-130 ISGTADFSAVTD
+130 ISGTADFSAATD

-445 DSGTTTTDASG
+445 DSGTTTTVASG

-508 DVSGATTDVS
+508 DVSGA
-518 GATTDV
+518 
-524 SGATTDVSGATTDV
+524 
-538 SGDTTDVS
+538 TTDVS

-623 ENGEAVPVDPAT
+623 ENGEDVTVDPAT

-654 AGKVYFNGEVGLK
+654 AGKVYFDGEVGLK
-667 YKGEEDVEIK
+667 YKGEEEVEIT
-677 DTVTVAVA
+677 DTVKVAVA

-690 SLDGEI
+690 TLDGK
-696 DNVDFFD
+696 VDATD
-703 LNLYV
+703 LFETAYYV
-708 ALKGAGL
+708 ALQGAGKA
-715 DPYFDTVKKAGNDA
+715 PIFDTVKNGTA
-729 LAVKLAYLAS
+729 LESKLAYLAS
-739 DIDTESKAGENTEDK
+739 DIDTESKAGENTEDGK
-754 TLDSTDMLYTALFQ
+754 LDATDMLYTAVYQ
-768 AYDGAGTPKTWDEVL
+768 AYNGAGNHIDWAEAIKM
-783 KIANGNKK
+783 ANGGK

>member
-110 KKAVNASENPTATV
+110 KKAVDASENPTATV

-130 ISGTADFSAVTD
+130 ISGTADFSAATD

-456 ATTDVSGATTDVSGA
+456 VTTDVSGATTDVSGA

-478 TTDVSGAT
+478 TT
-486 TDVSGATTDVSGAT
+486 TDG
-500 TDVSGATT
+500 
-508 DVSGATTDVS
+508 
-518 GATTDV
+518 
-524 SGATTDVSGATTDV
+524 
-538 SGDTTDVS
+538 

-554 DTTDVSGDTTTDGS
+554 DTTTDGS

-623 ENGEAVPVDPAT
+623 ENGEDVTVDPAT

-654 AGKVYFNGEVGLK
+654 AGKVYFDGEVGLK
-667 YKGEEDVEIK
+667 YKGEEKVEIT
-677 DTVTVAVA
+677 DTVKVAVA

-690 SLDGEI
+690 TLDGK
-696 DNVDFFD
+696 VDATD
-703 LNLYV
+703 LFETAYYV
-708 ALKGAGL
+708 ALQGAGKT
-715 DPYFDTVKKAGNDA
+715 PIFDTVKNGTA
-729 LAVKLAYLAS
+729 LESKLAYLAS
-739 DIDTESKAGENTEDK
+739 DIDTESKAGKNTEDGK
-754 TLDSTDMLYTALFQ
+754 LDATDMLYTAVYQ
-768 AYDGAGTPKTWDEVL
+768 AYNGAGNHIDWAEAIKM
-783 KIANGNKK
+783 ANGGK

>member
-110 KKAVNASENPTATV
+110 KKAVDASENPTATV

-130 ISGTADFSAVTD
+130 ISGTADFSAATD

-155 GFTLDT
+155 NFTLDT

-226 LAAKYNMT
+226 LAAEYNMT

-508 DVSGATTDVS
+508 DVSG
-518 GATTDV
+518 
-524 SGATTDVSGATTDV
+524 
-538 SGDTTDVS
+538 DTTDVS

-596 ETAENIYLSDEESFN
+596 ETAEDIYLSDEESFN

-623 ENGEAVPVDPAT
+623 ENGEDVTVDPAT

-654 AGKVYFNGEVGLK
+654 AGKVYFDGEVGLK
-667 YKGEEDVEIK
+667 YKGEEDVEIT
-677 DTVTVAVA
+677 DTVKVAVA

-690 SLDGEI
+690 TLDGK
-696 DNVDFFD
+696 VDATD
-703 LNLYV
+703 LFETAYYV
-708 ALKGAGL
+708 ALQGAGKA
-715 DPYFDTVKKAGNDA
+715 PIFDTVKNGTA
-729 LAVKLAYLAS
+729 LESKLAYLAS
-739 DIDTESKAGENTEDK
+739 DIDTESKAGENTEDGK
-754 TLDSTDMLYTALFQ
+754 LDATDMLYTAVYQ
-768 AYDGAGTPKTWDEVL
+768 AYNGAGNHIDWAEAIKM
-783 KIANGNKK
+783 ANGGK

>member
-130 ISGTADFSAVTD
+130 ISGTADFSAATD

-298 AKNVAAAANQPKT
+298 SKNVAAAANQPKT

-346 SADVAA
+346 SAYVAA

-478 TTDVSGAT
+478 TTDVSG
-486 TDVSGATTDVSGAT
+486 
-500 TDVSGATT
+500 
-508 DVSGATTDVS
+508 
-518 GATTDV
+518 
-524 SGATTDVSGATTDV
+524 
-538 SGDTTDVS
+538 DTTDVS

-584 GVSSVEVKTVDA
+584 GVSSVEVKAVDA

-623 ENGEAVPVDPAT
+623 ENGEDVTVDPAT

-654 AGKVYFNGEVGLK
+654 AGKVYFDGEVGLK
-667 YKGEEDVEIK
+667 YKGEEKVEIT
-677 DTVTVAVA
+677 DTVKVAVA

-690 SLDGEI
+690 TLDGK
-696 DNVDFFD
+696 VDATD
-703 LNLYV
+703 LFETAYYI
-708 ALKGAGL
+708 ALQGAGKT
-715 DPYFDTVKKAGNDA
+715 PIFDTVKNGTA
-729 LAVKLAYLAS
+729 LESKLAYLAS
-739 DIDTESKAGENTEDK
+739 DIDTESKAGENTEDGK
-754 TLDSTDMLYTALFQ
+754 LDATDMLYTAVYQ
-768 AYDGAGTPKTWDEVL
+768 AYNGAGNHIDWAEAIKM
-783 KIANGNKK
+783 ANGGK

>member
-130 ISGTADFSAVTD
+130 ISGTADFSAATD

-256 TDKLSADIAK
+256 TDKLSADVAK

-298 AKNVAAAANQPKT
+298 SKNVAAAANQPKT

-445 DSGTTTTDASG
+445 DSGTTTTVA
-456 ATTDVSGATTDVSGA
+456 
-471 TTDVSGA
+471 
-478 TTDVSGAT
+478 
-486 TDVSGATTDVSGAT
+486 
-500 TDVSGATT
+500 
-508 DVSGATTDVS
+508 
-518 GATTDV
+518 

-554 DTTDVSGDTTTDGS
+554 DTTDVSGDTTTDDS
-568 ETTTDGSGT
+568 NTTTTDGSGT

-623 ENGEAVPVDPAT
+623 ENGEDVTVDPAT

-654 AGKVYFNGEVGLK
+654 AGKVYFDGEVGLK
-667 YKGEEDVEIK
+667 YKGEEEVEIT
-677 DTVTVAVA
+677 DTVKVAVA

-690 SLDGEI
+690 TLDGK
-696 DNVDFFD
+696 VDATD
-703 LNLYV
+703 LFETAYYV
-708 ALKGAGL
+708 ALQGAGKA
-715 DPYFDTVKKAGNDA
+715 PIFDTVKNGTA
-729 LAVKLAYLAS
+729 LESKLAYLAS
-739 DIDTESKAGENTEDK
+739 DIDTESKAGENTEDGK
-754 TLDSTDMLYTALFQ
+754 LDATDMLYTAVYQ
-768 AYDGAGTPKTWDEVL
+768 AYNGAGNHIDWAEAIKL
-783 KIANGNKK
+783 ANGGK

>member
-110 KKAVNASENPTATV
+110 KKAVDASENPTATV

-130 ISGTADFSAVTD
+130 ISGTADFSAATD

-147 LDTLDGYE
+147 LDTLGGYE
-155 GFTLDT
+155 NFTLDT

-207 VYTNLAGQVTAA
+207 VCTNLAGQVTAA

-226 LAAKYNMT
+226 LAAEYNMT

-298 AKNVAAAANQPKT
+298 SKNVAAAANQPKT

-456 ATTDVSGATTDVSGA
+456 ATTDVSGATTDVSG
-471 TTDVSGA
+471 
-478 TTDVSGAT
+478 
-486 TDVSGATTDVSGAT
+486 
-500 TDVSGATT
+500 
-508 DVSGATTDVS
+508 
-518 GATTDV
+518 
-524 SGATTDVSGATTDV
+524 
-538 SGDTTDVS
+538 DTTDVS

-623 ENGEAVPVDPAT
+623 ENGEDVTVDPAT

-654 AGKVYFNGEVGLK
+654 AGKVYFDGEVGLK
-667 YKGEEDVEIK
+667 YKGEEEVELT
-677 DTVTVAVA
+677 DTVKVAVA

-690 SLDGEI
+690 TLDGK
-696 DNVDFFD
+696 VDATD
-703 LNLYV
+703 LFETAYYV
-708 ALKGAGL
+708 ALQGAGKA
-715 DPYFDTVKKAGNDA
+715 PIFDTVKNGTA
-729 LAVKLAYLAS
+729 LESKLAYLAS
-739 DIDTESKAGENTEDK
+739 DIDTESKAGENTEDGK
-754 TLDSTDMLYTALFQ
+754 LDATDMLYTAVYQ
-768 AYDGAGTPKTWDEVL
+768 AYNGAGNHIDWAEAIKM
-783 KIANGNKK
+783 ANGGK

>member
-130 ISGTADFSAVTD
+130 ISGTADFSAATD

-207 VYTNLAGQVTAA
+207 VYTNLADQVTAA

-298 AKNVAAAANQPKT
+298 SKNVAAAANQPKT

-456 ATTDVSGATTDVSGA
+456 ATTDVSGTTTTGDSGTTTTDV
-471 TTDVSGA
+471 
-478 TTDVSGAT
+478 
-486 TDVSGATTDVSGAT
+486 
-500 TDVSGATT
+500 
-508 DVSGATTDVS
+508 
-518 GATTDV
+518 
-524 SGATTDVSGATTDV
+524 
-538 SGDTTDVS
+538 
-546 SETTTVSS
+546 
-554 DTTDVSGDTTTDGS
+554 
-568 ETTTDGSGT
+568 SGT

-623 ENGEAVPVDPAT
+623 ENGEDVTVDPAT

-654 AGKVYFNGEVGLK
+654 AGKVYFDGEVGLK
-667 YKGEEDVEIK
+667 YKGEEEVEIT
-677 DTVTVAVA
+677 DTVKVAVA

-690 SLDGEI
+690 TLDGK
-696 DNVDFFD
+696 VDATD
-703 LNLYV
+703 LFETAYYI
-708 ALKGAGL
+708 ALQGAGKT
-715 DPYFDTVKKAGNDA
+715 PIFDTVKNGTA
-729 LAVKLAYLAS
+729 LESKLAYLAS
-739 DIDTESKAGENTEDK
+739 DIDTESKAGKNTEDGK
-754 TLDSTDMLYTALFQ
+754 LDATDMLYTSVYQ
-768 AYDGAGTPKTWDEVL
+768 AYNGAGKHIDWAEAI
-783 KIANGNKK
+783 KMANGGK